1 MGVFRAFYAGGHYSL
16 GGDSIHMS
24 GGTLVISVWGGGG
37 GGQYSLLYNIYT
49 TGPNYRTDFF

>member
-37 GGQYSLLYNIYT
+37 GAVFTPI
-49 TGPNYRTDFF
+49 